1 MNLIVYSSP
10 KNIEKS
16 LGGVLARQLA
26 NRLGGETQV
35 LSVYDSK
42 RGYFNYESNEE
53 WISSFVS
60 AKNIIFPVPM
70 WNFSIPAALKD
81 FFDYITKQGTLWA
94 IDKEGKFIGLLSD
107 RPVYIIMTSGGDYPS
122 GSPRDFVVPYL
133 KTVLE
138 FVGIKTVK
146 DFRVSGVTKS
156 EKLIADKTYFENKT
170 HQMFKAFNL

>member
-1 MNLIVYSSP
+1 MNLIVHSSP

-16 LGGVLARQLA
+16 LGGVLAKQLA
-26 NRLGGETQV
+26 DRLGGETQIIF
-35 LSVYDSK
+35 LYDSK
-42 RGYFNYESNEE
+42 QGYFNYESNDE
-53 WISSFVS
+53 WINLFIS

-81 FFDYITKQGTLWA
+81 FFDYITKQGKLWA
-94 IDKEGKFIGLLSD
+94 IDKQGNFIGLLSD
-107 RPVYIIMTSGGDYPS
+107 RPAYIIMTSGGDYPS

-133 KTVLE
+133 KMVLE

-156 EKLIADKTYFENKT
+156 EKLIADKMYLENKS